1 MQKRGLKFG
10 SYHTGIDWGLILN
23 SKTYTP
29 PTPKTNYIDV
39 DGRDGSLD
47 LSEALTGEIKY
58 DMRKGTYK
66 FIDVNGT
73 YKEREDLITE
83 ILKVVHGKELQIMI
97 DDDPDHYMLGRCTV
111 TALTNNN
118 AYAEITIETKCEPW
132 KYKVLETVRT
142 ISVSGQPIELPCVNT
157 GVKTVTPELK
167 VTGTVNIKFDNAN
180 LSLSDGT
187 YKIPELRLQSGL
199 KVLTVSG
206 TGTLVVTYREAI
218 L

>member
-1 MQKRGLKFG
+1 MQKRGLTFG
-10 SYHTGIDWGLILN
+10 NYHTAKDWGLILT

-29 PTPKTNYIDV
+29 PTPKTNYVDV

-47 LSEALTGEIKY
+47 LTEALTGEVKY
-58 DMRKGTYK
+58 ETRKGTYK
-66 FIDVNGT
+66 FVDINGT
-73 YKEREDLITE
+73 YQEREDRITE
-83 ILKVVHGKELQIMI
+83 ILKTLHGRELKIMI
-97 DDDPDHYMLGRCTV
+97 DDDELHYMLGRCTI
-111 TALTNNN
+111 TALANNN
-118 AYAEITIETKCEPW
+118 AYCEMTIETKCEPW
-132 KYKVLETVRT
+132 KYHILETVRT
-142 ISVSGQPIELPCVNT
+142 VEVNGQPIELPCVNT

-187 YKIPELRLQSGL
+187 YKVPELRFKSGL
-199 KVLTVSG
+199 TVLTVSG